1 MIPSL
6 PVPIV
11 RVSLIDGLIQRRR
24 QRTVQLTACD
34 RTIVPG

>member
-11 RVSLIDGLIQRRR
+11 RASLINGLIQRP
-24 QRTVQLTACD
+24 
-34 RTIVPG
+34 PGVFLLP